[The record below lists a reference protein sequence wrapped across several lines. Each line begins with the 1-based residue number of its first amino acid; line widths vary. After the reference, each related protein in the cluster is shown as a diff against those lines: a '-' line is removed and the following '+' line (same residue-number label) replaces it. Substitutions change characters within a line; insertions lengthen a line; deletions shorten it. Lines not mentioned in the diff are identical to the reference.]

1 MQPCSFNSRLANLDE
16 LCAPGL
22 GSRISLVELMLLSRR
37 FRRLICALSLAL
49 FCHIPCVPEELPS
62 TTDSKFPYPEKL
74 SYHVEWRLISA
85 GSVTVDL
92 TRDSTAN
99 WQTSLHLESAGWVS
113 RLYKVLD
120 NYKATSNANFC
131 GDSSYLDAEEGKRHS
146 TTRLTFDNGRHKVEY
161 DEHDLV
167 KHSSETKELEIAPCT
182 YEITGALSSLRGM
195 DLPPG
200 KWATFPI
207 TDGKKM
213 AHGKIE
219 AQAKESLNIGGKN
232 YSTVRYEAFLF
243 DNVLYKRKGRLL
255 IWMTD
260 DADRLPVQFRLMMG
274 FPIGT
279 VTVELDKQQK
289 M

>member
-1 MQPCSFNSRLANLDE
+1 MH
-16 LCAPGL
+16 
-22 GSRISLVELMLLSRR
+22 LSRR
-37 FRRLICALSLAL
+37 FRHFLCALFLLL
-49 FCHIPCVPEELPS
+49 FYGVPFVPADEQPVK
-62 TTDSKFPYPEKL
+62 TTNFPYPEKL
-74 SYHVEWRLISA
+74 SYHVEWRFITA
-85 GSVTVDL
+85 GSVTVEL
-92 TRDSTAN
+92 ARDSAEN
-99 WQTSLHLESAGWVS
+99 WQTSLHLETTGLVT
-113 RLYKVLD
+113 RLYKILD
-120 NYKATSNANFC
+120 TYKASSDARFC
-131 GDSSYLDAEEGKRHS
+131 GSSAYLDAEEGKRHN
-146 TTRLTFDNGRHKVEY
+146 TTRLTFENSVHKVDY
-161 DEHDLV
+161 DERDLV
-167 KHSSETKELEIAPCT
+167 KNSTEKKQMDIAPCT
-182 YEITGALSSLRGM
+182 YEITGALASLRGM
-195 DLPPG
+195 GLPPG

-219 AQAKESLNIGGKN
+219 AQAKETVNVGGKN

-260 DADRLPVQFRLMMG
+260 DADRIPVQFRLLMG

>member
-1 MQPCSFNSRLANLDE
+1 MH
-16 LCAPGL
+16 
-22 GSRISLVELMLLSRR
+22 LSRR
-37 FRRLICALSLAL
+37 FKRPVCALFLIL
-49 FCHIPCVPEELPS
+49 FCHLPCVPAEPSS
-62 TTDSKFPYPEKL
+62 TTASKFPYPEKL
-74 SYHVEWRLISA
+74 FYHVEWRLITA
-85 GSVTVDL
+85 GSVTVEL
-92 TRDSTAN
+92 TRNSAAN
-99 WQTSLHLESAGWVS
+99 WQTTLHLESAGWVS

-120 NYKATSNANFC
+120 NYKAVSDDRFC
-131 GDSSYLDAEEGKRHS
+131 GSSSFLDAEEGKRHT
-146 TTRLTFDNGRHKVEY
+146 TTRLTFESDRHKVEY

-167 KHSSETKELEIAPCT
+167 RNSTEKKDMDIAPCT
-182 YEITGALSSLRGM
+182 YEITGALASLRAM

-219 AQAKESLNIGGKN
+219 AQATESLNIGGKT

-243 DNVLYKRKGRLL
+243 NNVLYKRKGRLL

-260 DADRLPVQFRLMMG
+260 DADRIPVQFRLMMG